1 MLLQT
6 YWQMIRSFG
15 RDAQLLLLGVA
26 VVGFALD
33 GTIAVLLNLYL
44 LRLGYGPEF
53 VGVVNSGGLL
63 AFALCSLPAGM
74 VGSRWGSRRAMMVGY
89 AIGMLGGM
97 VLSLAELL
105 PTAAQAT
112 VLVGSYMVI
121 MLGMSLV
128 FVNMGPFLMA
138 ITSPEQRSHAFAVQ
152 SALLSLAAFG
162 GSLLAGFLPEWLA
175 VGLGVPLDEPV
186 TYRYPL
192 LGAALLLGIGLLL
205 LGQTERL
212 TRQQRKATAAM
223 VSPGVGQTA
232 VSPLTHTLLLILA
245 ATALIRFLQV
255 AGVGTMFTFFNVYY
269 DEALGLPTATIGI
282 ITALGRLLA
291 VPAALSTSLLAGRWG
306 NGRLILFASLLTSAF
321 MLPLA
326 LVPNWLIGGFGYVGA
341 MAFTSMRF
349 PAFVVYSLE
358 LVPES
363 RRATLNGVNEM
374 AAGLS
379 FSLMALSG
387 GYLVAS
393 FGYRELFLLGA
404 AITAVGTLIFY
415 LFHTRQPAAV
425 AQPSGD

>member
-15 RDAQLLLLGVA
+15 RDARLLLLGVA

-63 AFALCSLPAGM
+63 VFALCSLPAGM
-74 VGSRWGSRRAMMVGY
+74 VGSRWGSRRVMMTGYGIGVVG
-89 AIGMLGGM
+89 GV

-105 PTAAQAT
+105 PAT
-112 VLVGSYMVI
+112 VQPAVLVGSYMVI

-128 FVNMGPFLMA
+128 FVNMGPYLMA
-138 ITSPEQRSHAFAVQ
+138 ITTPQQRSHAFAVQ

-162 GSLLAGFLPEWLA
+162 GSLLAGFLPGWLA
-175 VGLGVPLDEPV
+175 VGLGVSLDEPV
-186 TYRYPL
+186 AYRYPL
-192 LGAALLLGIGLLL
+192 LGAALLLGVGLVL

-212 TRQQRKATAAM
+212 TRQQRKLAGE
-223 VSPGVGQTA
+223 VLPPGVVQTA
-232 VSPLTHTLLLILA
+232 VSPLTQPLLIILA

-269 DEALGLPTATIGI
+269 DKGLSIPTATIGI

-326 LVPNWLIGGFGYVGA
+326 LVPNWLVGGLGYVGA

-379 FSLMALSG
+379 FSLMALGG
-387 GYLVAS
+387 GYLIAS
-393 FGYRELFLLGA
+393 FGYRELFLLGSG
-404 AITAVGTLIFY
+404 ITAVGTLIFY
-415 LFHTRQPAAV
+415 LFHTRQSAIALQPA
-425 AQPSGD
+425 GD

>member
-15 RDAQLLLLGVA
+15 RDVRLLLLGVA

-33 GTIAVLLNLYL
+33 GAIGVLLNLYL

-63 AFALCSLPAGM
+63 SFALSSLPAGM
-74 VGSRWGSRRAMMVGY
+74 VGSRWGSRRAMMTGY
-89 AIGMLGGM
+89 AIGLLGG
-97 VLSLAELL
+97 VALPCAELL
-105 PTAAQAT
+105 PAAAQPAA
-112 VLVGSYMVI
+112 LVGSYMVV
-121 MLGMSLV
+121 MLGTALI
-128 FVNMGPFLMA
+128 FVNMGPYLMA
-138 ITSPEQRSHAFAVQ
+138 ITSSEQRNHAFAVQ

-162 GSLLAGFLPEWLA
+162 GSLLAGFLPGWLA
-175 VGLGVPLDEPV
+175 AGQDLAQDASVV
-186 TYRYPL
+186 YQYPL
-192 LGAALLLGIGLLL
+192 LGAALLLGVGMVL
-205 LGQTERL
+205 LGQTGQL
-212 TRQQRKATAAM
+212 TTHAT
-223 VSPGVGQTA
+223 VQPKVGKTA
-232 VSPLTHTLLLILA
+232 VSPLTTALLLILA
-245 ATALIRFLQV
+245 TTALIRFLQV
-255 AGVGTMFTFFNVYY
+255 AGIGAMFTFFNVYY
-269 DEALGLPTATIGI
+269 DAALGVPTATIGT

-291 VPAALSTSLLAGRWG
+291 VPAALSTSLLAHRWG
-306 NGRLILFASLLTSAF
+306 NGRLVMLASLAVVFF

-326 LVPNWLIGGFGYVGA
+326 LVPNWLIGGLGYIGA
-341 MAFTSMRF
+341 TAFTSMRF

-379 FSLMALSG
+379 FALMALGG
-387 GYLVAS
+387 GYLIAS

-415 LFHTRQPAAV
+415 LFHTRQPAV
-425 AQPSGD
+425 MVQPSGD

>member
-6 YWQMIRSFG
+6 YWQMIRSFN
-15 RDAQLLLLGVA
+15 RDARLLLLGVA

-33 GTIAVLLNLYL
+33 GTIGVLLNLYL

-53 VGVVNSGGLL
+53 VGVVNAGGLL
-63 AFALCSLPAGM
+63 AFALSSLPAGM
-74 VGSRWGSRRAMMVGY
+74 AGSHWGSRRAMMAGY
-89 AIGMLGGM
+89 SIGLIGGIT
-97 VLSLAELL
+97 LPLAELL
-105 PTAAQAT
+105 SATIQPAA
-112 VLVGSYMVI
+112 LVTSYMVV
-121 MLGMSLV
+121 MLGTSLI
-128 FVNMGPFLMA
+128 FVNMGPYLMA
-138 ITSPEQRSHAFAVQ
+138 VTSPEQRSHAFAVQ

-162 GSLLAGFLPEWLA
+162 GSLAAGFLPGWLA
-175 VGLGVPLDEPV
+175 AGLGLSLDDPV

-192 LGAALLLGIGLLL
+192 LGAALLLGGGLAL
-205 LGQTERL
+205 LGQTGRL
-212 TRQQRKATAAM
+212 TPQQRQLQL
-223 VSPGVGQTA
+223 GVKKTA
-232 VSPLTHTLLLILA
+232 VSPLTHPLLLILA

-255 AGVGTMFTFFNVYY
+255 AGIGTMFTFFNVYY
-269 DEALGLPTATIGI
+269 DEGLRVPTTTIGI

-291 VPAALSTSLLAGRWG
+291 VPAALATSLLAGRWG
-306 NGRLILFASLLTSAF
+306 NGRLIILASLAVVLF

-326 LVPNWLIGGFGYVGA
+326 LVPNWLIGGLGYIGA
-341 MAFTSMRF
+341 TAFTSMRF

-379 FSLMALSG
+379 FALMALGG
-387 GYLVAS
+387 GYLIAS

-415 LFHTRQPAAV
+415 LFHTRQPAIIV
-425 AQPSGD
+425 QPSGD